1 METARRILSIVRKV
15 SFAEAEE
22 ADDEFWA
29 KATPEDRL
37 AELVKLRKLV
47 FGNTDVQIKKIV
59 SRRSLYD
66 DEN

>member
-1 METARRILSIVRKV
+1 METARKILPIVRKV

-29 KATPEDRL
+29 QATAEERL
-37 AELVKLRKLV
+37 KELVELRKLV
-47 FGNTDVQIKKIV
+47 FGNADIKIRKIV